1 AGSYQLTCTPRRRPA
16 MRLSSQG
23 RRRLSKSKR
32 RELRV
37 RQARKARE
45 TRLHLQRHYAN
56 LPNEARSFFESFSSV
71 FRHPT
76 FLRFALLM
84 VAAVLTVGSH
94 TVANVLR
101 TVGLLAPGDPSS
113 FHRFFSCRR
122 WSMLALGRRLAGWI
136 FARLVPAGPA
146 YLAADDTV
154 DEHPGDKV
162 YGKGCHRDA
171 VRSSH
176 SYTAFRWGHK

>member
-1 AGSYQLTCTPRRRPA
+1 
-16 MRLSSQG
+16 MRLSSQR

-37 RQARKARE
+37 RQAGKARE
-45 TRLHLQRHYAN
+45 ARLHLRRHYAN
-56 LPNEARSFFESFSSV
+56 LPREAHSFFESLSSV
-71 FRHPT
+71 FRRPS
-76 FLRFALLM
+76 FLRFAILLL
-84 VAAVLTVGSH
+84 ATVLTVGSH

-113 FHRFFSCRR
+113 YHRFFSCRR
-122 WSMLALGRRLAGWI
+122 WSLLALGRRLADWI
-136 FARLVPAGPA
+136 LDHLVPTGPV

-154 DEHPGDKV
+154 AEHPGDKV

-176 SYTAFRWGHK
+176 SYTAFRWGHKWLVVFVL

>member
-1 AGSYQLTCTPRRRPA
+1 
-16 MRLSSQG
+16 MRLSSQP

-32 RELRV
+32 RKLRV
-37 RQARKARE
+37 RQARTARA

-56 LPNEARSFFESFSSV
+56 LPTQARSFLESFSSV
-71 FRHPT
+71 FRRPT
-76 FLRFALLM
+76 FLRFAILLL
-84 VAAVLTVGSH
+84 ATVLTVGSH

-113 FHRFFSCRR
+113 YHRFFSCRR
-122 WSMLALGRRLAGWI
+122 WSLLGLGRRLAGWLL
-136 FARLVPAGPA
+136 ADLVPAGPVS
-146 YLAADDTV
+146 LAADDTV
-154 DEHPGDKV
+154 DEHPGNKV